1 MKPLYALVALMLV
14 STAAFAQPRPPGGG
28 EGGPPGRPGPREG
41 GPPGG
46 GDRERGPG
54 MGMMGGDRPDP
65 RMAKFEMLRGYFEVV
80 DRYARLARDPA
91 HAGIAAVVS
100 AADIL
105 RPRGADVAI
114 EYFNKLMPEVK
125 TPAVQRAIR
134 IQLAELYRS
143 AGKHEEALE
152 QLKQIMVAD
161 TSSEPPPAR
170 PPQP

>member
-1 MKPLYALVALMLV
+1 MKSLYAAIALMML
-14 STAAFAQPRPPGGG
+14 STAAFAQPRPPAGG

-46 GDRERGPG
+46 GEFVRSPGPG
-54 MGMMGGDRPDP
+54 EGRPDP
-65 RMAKFEMLRGYFEVV
+65 RMAKFDVLRGYFEVV

-114 EYFNKLMPEVK
+114 EYFNKLLPEVK

-134 IQLAELYRS
+134 LQLADLYKS

-161 TSSEPPPAR
+161 TTSEPAPAR
-170 PPQP
+170 PPQQ

>member
-1 MKPLYALVALMLV
+1 MKSLYAVIALMLL

-28 EGGPPGRPGPREG
+28 EGGPPGRPGPRDG

-54 MGMMGGDRPDP
+54 MGMMGDRPDP

-114 EYFNKLMPEVK
+114 EYFNKLLPEVK

-134 IQLAELYRS
+134 IQLADLYKS

-161 TSSEPPPAR
+161 TTSEPAPTRP